1 MDPTDRRTNFLL
13 KREVLALAQKISDVR
28 PGTTILD
35 YNLRC
40 EDLDPMEISEFQ
52 HECSANKGSVGVCL
66 SAARKERP
74 CFAKCTRPAPL
85 LVLPTP
91 ECSSRPVP
99 RRNLPLCA
107 AE

>member
-13 KREVLALAQKISDVR
+13 KREDLALAQKISDVR

-66 SAARKERP
+66 SAARLSAAE
-74 CFAKCTRPAPL
+74 PA
-85 LVLPTP
+85 
-91 ECSSRPVP
+91 SFSP